1 MLSFFLF
8 EPFAV
13 DLDNIGLNL
22 EVRFMAE
29 KKSKKKKKNKEPK
42 PVVEIKDLTVRYDKI
57 VLKKVD
63 WKIQRGE
70 QWVLL
75 GSNGSGKT
83 TLLMSMAG
91 YVTPTKGDVIVG
103 DEDVAW
109 SDLRK
114 RIGVISASIAQ
125 KIDPSE
131 TVFEVVLSGK
141 NAMINHWGKI
151 PREDRKAA
159 KRALKKVEVEHL
171 RNRPWGV
178 ISQGERQRTLVGRAL
193 MCKPKLLIL
202 DEPCAGLDP
211 VARRDFLDFVDRL
224 ASRKKGAPTLVFVTH
239 HVEEIIP
246 SITHVAL
253 LGDGQFVDKGPLDET
268 LKTGNLRKTF
278 GENVSLRKPGG
289 KYRLKVD

>member
-1 MLSFFLF
+1 LF

-13 DLDNIGLNL
+13 DLDNNGLKL
-22 EVRFMAE
+22 QVRFMAE

-42 PVVEIKDLTVRYDKI
+42 PVVEIKGLTVRYDKV

-103 DEDVAW
+103 EEDVAW

-211 VARRDFLDFVDRL
+211 VARGDFLDFVDRL

-246 SITHVAL
+246 SITHVAF

>member
-1 MLSFFLF
+1 MG
-8 EPFAV
+8 A
-13 DLDNIGLNL
+13 
-22 EVRFMAE
+22 
-29 KKSKKKKKNKEPK
+29 KKSKKVKSKRKPN
-42 PVVEIKDLTVRYDKI
+42 PVVEIKGLTVRYDRVVLRKI
-57 VLKKVD
+57 S
-63 WKIQRGE
+63 WKIEKGE

-91 YVTPTKGDVIVG
+91 YVTPTRGDVIVG
-103 DEDVAW
+103 KEDVAW

-114 RIGVISASIAQ
+114 RIGVVSASIAQ

-151 PREDRKAA
+151 PRVDRKAA
-159 KRALKKVEVEHL
+159 KKILRKVEVEHL
-171 RNRPWGV
+171 RSRSWGV

-211 VARRDFLDFVDRL
+211 VAREDFLEFVNRL
-224 ASRKKGAPTLVFVTH
+224 ASRKKGAPTLILVTH

-246 SITHVAL
+246 SITHAAL
-253 LGDGQFVDKGPLDET
+253 LNEGEFVGKGPVEDT
-268 LKTGNLRKTF
+268 LKTSKLRKTF
-278 GENVSLRKPGG
+278 GENVSLRKAAG

>member
-1 MLSFFLF
+1 
-8 EPFAV
+8 
-13 DLDNIGLNL
+13 
-22 EVRFMAE
+22 MAD
-29 KKSKKKKKNKEPK
+29 KKNKTKKKTKEQR
-42 PVVEIKDLTVRYDKI
+42 PVVEIKGLRVKYDKV
-57 VLKKVD
+57 VLKKID
-63 WKIQRGE
+63 WKINRGE

-91 YVTPTKGDVIVG
+91 YVTPTKGEVVVG

-109 SDLRK
+109 SELRK
-114 RIGVISASIAQ
+114 RIGVMSASIAQ

-159 KRALKKVEVEHL
+159 KRALKRVEVEHL
-171 RNRPWGV
+171 KNRQWGV

-193 MCKPKLLIL
+193 MCNPKLLIL

-211 VARRDFLDFVDRL
+211 VARGEFLEFIGRL

-253 LGDGQFVDKGPLDET
+253 LGKGEFVEKGPIEEI
-268 LKTGNLRKTF
+268 LKTKNLRKTF
-278 GENVSLRKPGG
+278 SDNVSLRKPGG

>member
-1 MLSFFLF
+1 MF

-13 DLDNIGLNL
+13 DLDNNGLKL
-22 EVRFMAE
+22 QVRVMAE

-42 PVVEIKDLTVRYDKI
+42 PVVEIKGLTVRYDKV

-103 DEDVAW
+103 EEDVAW

-211 VARRDFLDFVDRL
+211 VARGDFLDFVDRL

-278 GENVSLRKPGG
+278 GENVSLRKLGG

>member
-1 MLSFFLF
+1 
-8 EPFAV
+8 
-13 DLDNIGLNL
+13 
-22 EVRFMAE
+22 MAD
-29 KKSKKKKKNKEPK
+29 KKKKKKNKAKVVK
-42 PVVEIKDLTVRYDKI
+42 PVVEIKGLTVKYDKV
-57 VLKKVD
+57 VLKKID
-63 WKIQRGE
+63 WKIRRGE

-91 YVTPTKGDVIVG
+91 YVTPTRGDVIVG

-109 SDLRK
+109 SELRK
-114 RIGVISASIAQ
+114 RIGVMSASIAQ

-151 PREDRKAA
+151 PRDDRKAA
-159 KRALKKVEVEHL
+159 KRALKRVEVEHL
-171 RNRPWGV
+171 RNRQWGV

-193 MCKPKLLIL
+193 MCNPKLLIL

-211 VARRDFLDFVDRL
+211 VARGEFLEFIGRL

-246 SITHVAL
+246 SITHAAL
-253 LGDGQFVDKGPLDET
+253 LGKGEFVAKGPLEET
-268 LKTGNLRKTF
+268 LKTSNLKKTF

-289 KYRLKVD
+289 KYRLKVDKLCIS

>member
-1 MLSFFLF
+1 MF

-22 EVRFMAE
+22 EVRFMVE

-211 VARRDFLDFVDRL
+211 VARGDFLDFVDRL

-253 LGDGQFVDKGPLDET
+253 LSDGQFVDKGPLDEA

>member
-1 MLSFFLF
+1 M
-8 EPFAV
+8 V
-13 DLDNIGLNL
+13 
-22 EVRFMAE
+22 E

-42 PVVEIKDLTVRYDKI
+42 PVVEIKDLTVKYDKI

-211 VARRDFLDFVDRL
+211 VARGDFLDFVDRL

-253 LGDGQFVDKGPLDET
+253 LGDGQFVDKGPLDEA